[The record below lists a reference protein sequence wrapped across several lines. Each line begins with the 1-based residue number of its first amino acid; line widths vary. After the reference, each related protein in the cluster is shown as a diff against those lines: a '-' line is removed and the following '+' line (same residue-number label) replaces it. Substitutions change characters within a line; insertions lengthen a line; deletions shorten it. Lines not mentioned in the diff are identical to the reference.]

1 MKDFVLEE
9 KVNQLKAMHE
19 LMLNANDEEIYM
31 TWIYTVPDEPSEQD
45 FIEIASDEKEYN
57 EVFDLFLRLINDEGE
72 RY

>member
-57 EVFDLFLRLINDEGE
+57 EVFDLFLRLINDEGV

>member
-31 TWIYTVPDEPSEQD
+31 TWIYTIPDEPSEQD

-57 EVFDLFLRLINDEGE
+57 EVFDLFLRLINDEGV
-72 RY
+72 RF

>member
-19 LMLNANDEEIYM
+19 LILNANDEEIYM

-57 EVFDLFLRLINDEGE
+57 EVFDLFLRLINDEGA

>member
-1 MKDFVLEE
+1 MKDFVLEC
-9 KVNQLKAMHE
+9 KVRQLKAMHE
-19 LMLNANDEEIYM
+19 LMLMANDEEIYM

-57 EVFDLFLRLINDEGE
+57 EVFDLFLRLINDEGA

>member
-57 EVFDLFLRLINDEGE
+57 EVFDLFLRLINDEGA

>member
-45 FIEIASDEKEYN
+45 FIEIASDKKEYN
-57 EVFDLFLRLINDEGE
+57 EVFDLFLRLINDEGV
-72 RY
+72 RF